1 MISDEFAQQL
11 HHKASRG
18 GALSPSERAEL
29 DAWLAA
35 QDKAESAV
43 LSPRSIEPAVA
54 DLRSQVNS
62 ALEQVGAATRS
73 IQQLTAENELLRG
86 EIASLRSRMA
96 ARPVS
101 QPA

>member
-11 HHKASRG
+11 HDKASRCG
-18 GALSPSERAEL
+18 TLSPSERAEL
-29 DAWLAA
+29 DAWLSA

-54 DLRSQVNS
+54 HLRSQVNS

-86 EIASLRSRMA
+86 EVASLRRRLA

-101 QPA
+101 HPA